1 MSPPAART
9 ASCIPLHAIFF
20 EGGSTRRHYAWCES
34 ESLQQEL
41 EAVTLH
47 VRQPYP
53 LLVPQVSRHAELM
66 ALLPPGQGV
75 LWSDVPL
82 ARSGKR
88 LLTACYR
95 EQVGRAFWNA
105 FSFVYTP
112 SAEVLPLV
120 RQLMEYGPE
129 AWSRLAQAHDADSR
143 ELSPIFA
150 ISILDKGRQLAA
162 SWDAEGAWVMHFP
175 AQGTPGTLLDGRVP
189 EPWVEVLGSPKQP
202 DPSPVASPHPPV
214 NGPSQPETREN
225 QLPRKSPR
233 WRRCLMLVAM
243 VYVAAVSCNGA
254 GAFKQNSTMKEII
267 LAFMCSVPLWFQ
279 PVEADVTSE
288 KALAD
293 SIINNYTNS
302 IWGTN
307 KAYKN
312 ALQELLQRD
321 NKEAAGQMRRCIKN
335 MLSEKGLADARRLL
349 ERMIEIEAELWPS
362 EVQRVQTLS
371 PQELCAYIL
380 EHEWRS
386 EQQRGDEFKYHLG
399 LKTLLASE
407 SPDAVDACRKCACGL
422 LALQYHSE
430 DKKSLERRVDELTT
444 LLEKKKKSTVEVL
457 KNDLDKLRQRC
468 TDLEKQLDAEKQNNV
483 ELEQQLAE
491 RERQVSAQETQS
503 TEQAQQMSEL
513 EQKLA
518 ERERQ
523 VSEQETQLT
532 EQAQQ
537 MSELEQQKNEL
548 EKQLEKKSQ
557 ESRSEMERLQKVIDQ
572 HWCFKIQKWCR
583 DLSERKVC
591 GMSVCWVAG
600 GVVLL
605 LVILIFAWRIRVALK
620 S

>member
-1 MSPPAART
+1 MYPPAART
-9 ASCIPLHAIFF
+9 ASCIPLHGIFF

-129 AWSRLAQAHDADSR
+129 TWSRLAQAHDADSR

-189 EPWVEVLGSPKQP
+189 EPWVEVLGSPQPP
-202 DPSPVASPHPPV
+202 DPAPVASPHPPV
-214 NGPSQPETREN
+214 NEPSQTETREN

-233 WRRCLMLVAM
+233 WRKGLMLVAT
-243 VYVAAVSCNGA
+243 VYVAAISCIGA
-254 GAFKQNSTMKEII
+254 GAFKQNSSMKEII

-293 SIINNYTNS
+293 RIINNYST
-302 IWGTN
+302 WGTN

-312 ALQELLQRD
+312 DLQELLQRD
-321 NKEAAGQMRRCIKN
+321 NKEAAGQMRRCIKY
-335 MLSEKGLADARRLL
+335 MLSEEKLADAQRLM
-349 ERMIEIEAELWPS
+349 ERMVKIEAELWPS

-386 EQQRGDEFKYHLG
+386 EQQRGDEFKYRLG

-407 SPDAVDACRKCACGL
+407 SPDAVAACRECARGL

-430 DKKSLERRVDELTT
+430 DKQSLERRVDELTA
-444 LLEKKKKSTVEVL
+444 LLEEKKKSTVEVL
-457 KNDLDKLRQRC
+457 KKDLA
-468 TDLEKQLDAEKQNNV
+468 AEKQNNV
-483 ELEQQLAE
+483 ELERKKSELERKKSELETRLTDQGQQMSELKKQLAE
-491 RERQVSAQETQS
+491 RERQVSA
-503 TEQAQQMSEL
+503 
-513 EQKLA
+513 
-518 ERERQ
+518 
-523 VSEQETQLT
+523 QETQLT

-548 EKQLEKKSQ
+548 EKQLEEKSQ
-557 ESRSEMERLQKVIDQ
+557 ESRQTHSDMERLQKVIDQ

-600 GVVLL
+600 GLVLL